1 MNADLVYLDPG
12 ALIEPLINQWY
23 AWSYLLSPASSA
35 MLVANAHVKL
45 MQSFVASP
53 QIHVSALQNPAM
65 RGGPFLDLPAERAP
79 EVKALLDET
88 LRSQA
93 HVIELAEAIKAL
105 DRTLAEEAKGFSLE
119 ALYRKVPEAL
129 KGYVELVYDLK
140 DSASI
145 RFFEGLLYRSRYHQ
159 RATHSLCFSRMEPDA
174 RRFALSTPR
183 LASPGDVI
191 SQIPFDSPV
200 LDDLYRMR
208 HEAASFEK
216 IRRALG
222 VPAEQAEL
230 FRTFFTDSPPRAR
243 ARTPYAGSLPRVRY
257 FGHACVLI
265 ESPGV
270 SILFDPVVSP
280 DVESKHDRFTQA
292 DLPETIDYVV
302 ITHNHQDHIL
312 FEALLELRHR
322 VKHVVVPRA
331 NGSTALDPSLKLL
344 FQALGF
350 KSVIEVGDMDPLP
363 VPGGH
368 VMGLPFLGE
377 HGDLDIL
384 SKRAYHVKLQKH
396 SILILADSNNIE
408 PRLYEHIHEH
418 LGNVETV
425 FIGMECEGAPMSWLY
440 GPLFTRPLVR
450 KNDQSRRFAGS
461 DCDKAMK
468 IVEIFNPEQAYV
480 YALGQEPW
488 LRHVMNVVYTDESR
502 VIVESTRFCDL
513 VRARGASAERLFMK
527 KEIQLQDPDC
537 Q

>member
-35 MLVANAHVKL
+35 MLVASAHVKL

-65 RGGPFLDLPAERAP
+65 RGGPFLDLPADRAP

-93 HVIELAEAIKAL
+93 HVIELAEGIKAL

-145 RFFEGLLYRSRYHQ
+145 RFFEGLLYRSRHHQ
-159 RATHSLCFSRMEPDA
+159 TATHSLCFSRMEPDA

-183 LASPGDVI
+183 LANPGDVMV
-191 SQIPFDSPV
+191 QIPFDSPV

-222 VPAEQAEL
+222 VPAEQADL

-243 ARTPYAGSLPRVRY
+243 APYAGSQPRVRY

-270 SILFDPVVSP
+270 SILFDPVVCP
-280 DVESKHDRFTQA
+280 DVEGQHDRFTHA

-331 NGSTALDPSLKLL
+331 NGSTVMDPSLKLL

-384 SKRAYHVKLQKH
+384 AKRAYHVELQKH
-396 SILILADSNNIE
+396 SILIMADSNNIE

-418 LGNVETV
+418 LGNVEIV

-468 IVEIFNPEQAYV
+468 IIEVFMPEQAYV